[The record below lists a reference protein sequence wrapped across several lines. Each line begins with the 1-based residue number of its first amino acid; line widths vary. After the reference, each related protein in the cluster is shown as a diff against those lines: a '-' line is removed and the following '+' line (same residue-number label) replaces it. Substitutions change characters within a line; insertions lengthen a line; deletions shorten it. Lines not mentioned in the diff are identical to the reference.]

1 MLQKT
6 ITVKEYAK
14 EQGKTKEAIFY
25 QIKKGKIKAQKNSNN
40 EWEIILEEKEDK
52 KDENIQNLELE
63 NQIKLLNQELELKD
77 QLLKSKETIISSQ
90 NQTIEAEQRT
100 NIALVK
106 TCELLKNNEKNL
118 LLENEQIK
126 ESQKAKK
133 GFFSKFF

>member
-25 QIKKGKIKAQKNSNN
+25 QIKKGKIKAQKNSSN

-52 KDENIQNLELE
+52 KDEIFQSSELE

-77 QLLKSKETIISSQ
+77 QLLQSKETIIVSQ

-100 NIALVK
+100 NVALVK
-106 TCELLKNNEKNL
+106 TCELLKSNEKNL
-118 LLENEQIK
+118 LLENNKIK
-126 ESQKAKK
+126 NEKK
-133 GFFSKFF
+133 GFFARLFK

>member
-1 MLQKT
+1 MPQKT

-40 EWEIILEEKEDK
+40 EWEIILEEKENK
-52 KDENIQNLELE
+52 KDENIQNSELE

-77 QLLKSKETIISSQ
+77 QLLKSKETIITSQ

-106 TCELLKNNEKNL
+106 TCELLKTNEKNL
-118 LLENEQIK
+118 LLENNKIK
-126 ESQKAKK
+126 NEKK
-133 GFFSKFF
+133 GFFARLFK

>member
-40 EWEIILEEKEDK
+40 EWEIILEEKENK
-52 KDENIQNLELE
+52 KEKNIQNSELE
-63 NQIKLLNQELELKD
+63 NKIKLLNQELELKD

-106 TCELLKNNEKNL
+106 TCELLKSNEKNL
-118 LLENEQIK
+118 LLENNKIK
-126 ESQKAKK
+126 NEKK
-133 GFFSKFF
+133 GFFARLFK

>member
-25 QIKKGKIKAQKNSNN
+25 QIKKGKIKAQKNSSN

-52 KDENIQNLELE
+52 KDEIFQSSELE
-63 NQIKLLNQELELKD
+63 SQIKLLNQELELKD
-77 QLLKSKETIISSQ
+77 QLLQSKETIIVSQ

-100 NIALVK
+100 NVALVK
-106 TCELLKNNEKNL
+106 TCELLKSNEKNL
-118 LLENEQIK
+118 LLENNKIK
-126 ESQKAKK
+126 NEKK
-133 GFFSKFF
+133 GFFARFFK

>member
-25 QIKKGKIKAQKNSNN
+25 QIKKGKIKAQKNSSN

-52 KDENIQNLELE
+52 KDEIFQSSELE

-77 QLLKSKETIISSQ
+77 QLLQSKETIIVSQ

-100 NIALVK
+100 NVALVK
-106 TCELLKNNEKNL
+106 TCELLKSNEKNL
-118 LLENEQIK
+118 LLENNKIK
-126 ESQKAKK
+126 NEKK
-133 GFFSKFF
+133 GFFARFFK

>member
-25 QIKKGKIKAQKNSNN
+25 QIKKGKIKAQKNSSN

-52 KDENIQNLELE
+52 KDENFQSSELE

-77 QLLKSKETIISSQ
+77 QLLQSKETIIVSQ

-100 NIALVK
+100 NVALVK
-106 TCELLKNNEKNL
+106 TCELLKSNEKNL
-118 LLENEQIK
+118 LLENNKIK
-126 ESQKAKK
+126 NEKK
-133 GFFSKFF
+133 GFFARLFK

>member
-40 EWEIILEEKEDK
+40 EWEIILEEKENK

-106 TCELLKNNEKNL
+106 TCELLKSNEKNL
-118 LLENEQIK
+118 LLENNKIK
-126 ESQKAKK
+126 NEKK
-133 GFFSKFF
+133 GFFARLFK